1 MLEFIKNAFFIA
13 SIVLTIATI
22 IQFARAKPKTWG
34 VVQIKSGSLGS
45 GKTYL
50 SVSELI
56 KRYKKMNRKAVKKK
70 CSE

>member
-1 MLEFIKNAFFIA
+1 MNTMIFIGVIVCIIA
-13 SIVLTIATI
+13 VIL
-22 IQFARAKPKTWG
+22 QFAHAKPRTWG

-50 SVSELI
+50 SVSELVS
-56 KRYKKMNRKAVKKK
+56 KYKKLSRKAVKKR